1 MLKDVSRWLE
11 MEQDLISIIRHVEV
25 FYDNNE
31 ITFEEFD
38 AVMAHLWRVRRL
50 IKNFGGKKC

>member
-1 MLKDVSRWLE
+1 MIKDVSRWLE

-50 IKNFGGKKC
+50 IKNFGKDKK